1 MNAYIEVKCFE
12 NIQYLHLCRMML
24 PSFTHI
30 KHYCFKESHEDI
42 HVEVYVQG
50 KLLLKADGKEDY
62 YTKFDNILQSFI
74 ERKVHGCHTLSSQA
88 DFNLHYD
95 G

>member
-1 MNAYIEVKCFE
+1 MK
-12 NIQYLHLCRMML
+12 
-24 PSFTHI
+24 
-30 KHYCFKESHEDI
+30 D
-42 HVEVYVQG
+42 

>member
-1 MNAYIEVKCFE
+1 M
-12 NIQYLHLCRMML
+12 
-24 PSFTHI
+24 
-30 KHYCFKESHEDI
+30 
-42 HVEVYVQG
+42 QG
-50 KLLLKADGKEDY
+50 KLLLRADGKEDY

>member
-1 MNAYIEVKCFE
+1 MK
-12 NIQYLHLCRMML
+12 
-24 PSFTHI
+24 
-30 KHYCFKESHEDI
+30 D
-42 HVEVYVQG
+42 

-88 DFNLHYD
+88 DFNLHHD
-95 G
+95 GYKWKAVYNHKKVF